1 MFSIPVC
8 ADSLKAFF
16 TAFMLMAL
24 NQFSGSFAFFN
35 YMSDIFA
42 QTGTDIDPNTCTII
56 MGVAQITGT
65 CLTMIMVDRFGRK
78 LLMLVS
84 SGGMAV
90 GLIGFGMYI
99 QFTSIELKLQYNW
112 LPLVIMTCII
122 LIASIG
128 VIALLFTVIVEILPN
143 KVMLRFIRI

>member
-1 MFSIPVC
+1 
-8 ADSLKAFF
+8 
-16 TAFMLMAL
+16 MAL

-42 QTGTDIDPNTCTII
+42 QTGTDIDPNTCTIV

-65 CLTMIMVDRFGRK
+65 CMTMIMVDRFGRK
-78 LLMLVS
+78 LLMLLS
-84 SGGMAV
+84 TGGMAV
-90 GLIGFGMYI
+90 GLIGFGLYI
-99 QFTSIELKLQYNW
+99 QFTSTELKLKYNW
-112 LPLVIMTCII
+112 LPLVIMTFII

-143 KVMLRFIRI
+143 KVIIILIY